1 MSLPSEQN
9 WLVLYNLISDL
20 SERGYEI
27 PKGINPEMGLIRS
40 SINSYKRDP
49 THPDLINGFAN
60 AEMSLSTIQG
70 TILSI
75 AEEEGEEYTEFWL
88 DLFKRA
94 MKGEEMFEFP
104 KSRSTFL
111 VNTPPG
117 LTTGR
122 INLKVP
128 LAEERVQEIAEW
140 NGLIIEFDD
149 DVTVSLHGDK
159 PDLQIGLKEMG
170 SFFLEDNEEIT

>member
-1 MSLPSEQN
+1 MNLPSEQS
-9 WLVLYNLISDL
+9 WLVLNNLISDL
-20 SERGYEI
+20 TQKGYEI
-27 PKGINPEMGLIRS
+27 PSGINPEMGLIRS
-40 SINSYKRDP
+40 SISSYKRDP
-49 THPDLINGFAN
+49 SHPELINGLAN
-60 AEMSLSTIQG
+60 AEMSLSSVQG
-70 TILSI
+70 TVLSI
-75 AEEEGEEYTEFWL
+75 AENEGDEYVDHWL

-94 MKGEEMFEFP
+94 MRGEQLFEFP

-140 NGLIIEFDD
+140 QGLIIEFDD
-149 DVTVSLHGDK
+149 DVTVALHGDK
-159 PDLQIGLKEMG
+159 PDLQVGLKEMG
-170 SFFLEDNEEIT
+170 SFFLED

>member
-9 WLVLYNLISDL
+9 WLVLQHLLTDL
-20 SERGYEI
+20 TKKGYEI

-40 SINSYKRDP
+40 SISSYKRDP
-49 THPDLINGFAN
+49 SHPDLINGLAK
-60 AEMSLSTIQG
+60 AEMSLNNIQG
-70 TILSI
+70 TLLTI
-75 AEEEGEEYTEFWL
+75 AEAEGEDYVDEWL
-88 DLFKRA
+88 ELLKRV
-94 MKGEEMFEFP
+94 MRGEEVFEFP

-122 INLKVP
+122 INLKTP

-149 DVTVSLHGDK
+149 DVTVELHGDK
-159 PDLQIGLKEMG
+159 PDLQAGLKEMG
-170 SFFLEDNEEIT
+170 SFFLE

>member
-1 MSLPSEQN
+1 MSLPSEQT
-9 WLVLYNLISDL
+9 WLVLNKLITDL
-20 SERGYEI
+20 SEKGYEI
-27 PKGINPEMGLIRS
+27 PEGINPEMGLIRS
-40 SINSYKRDP
+40 SISSYKRDP
-49 THPDLINGFAN
+49 SHPDLINGLAK
-60 AEMSLSTIQG
+60 AEMSLSSVQG
-70 TILSI
+70 TVLSI
-75 AEEEGEEYTEFWL
+75 AEEEGDEYVDNWL

-94 MKGEEMFEFP
+94 MRGEELFEFP

-140 NGLIIEFDD
+140 HGLIIEFDD

-159 PDLQIGLKEMG
+159 PDLQNGLKEMG
-170 SFFLEDNEEIT
+170 SFFLEE

>member
-9 WLVLYNLISDL
+9 WLILNNLITDL
-20 SERGYEI
+20 HKKGYEI

-40 SINSYKRDP
+40 SISSYKKDP
-49 THPDLINGFAN
+49 SHPDLINGLAK
-60 AEMSLSTIQG
+60 AEMSLNSIQG

-75 AEEEGEEYTEFWL
+75 AENEGDEYVDYWL

-94 MKGEEMFEFP
+94 MKGEEVFEFP

-149 DVTVSLHGDK
+149 DVTVALHGDK
-159 PDLQIGLKEMG
+159 PDLQVGLKEMG
-170 SFFLEDNEEIT
+170 SFFLEE

>member
-9 WLVLYNLISDL
+9 WLVLFNLISDL
-20 SERGYEI
+20 TQRGYEI
-27 PKGINPEMGLIRS
+27 PEGINPEMGLIRS
-40 SINSYKRDP
+40 SISSYKRDP
-49 THPDLINGFAN
+49 THPDLINGLAQ
-60 AEMSLSTIQG
+60 AEMSLNKIQG
-70 TILSI
+70 TILVI
-75 AEEEGEEYTEFWL
+75 AEEEGEEYVDEWL
-88 DLFKRA
+88 GYFKRA
-94 MKGEEMFEFP
+94 MRGEEVFEFP

-111 VNTPPG
+111 VNSPPG

-140 NGLIIEFDD
+140 HGLIIEFDD
-149 DVTVSLHGDK
+149 DVTVALHGDK

-170 SFFLEDNEEIT
+170 SFFLEEL

>member
-9 WLVLYNLISDL
+9 WLILNNLITDL
-20 SERGYEI
+20 HKKGYEI

-40 SINSYKRDP
+40 SISSYKKDP
-49 THPDLINGFAN
+49 SHPDLINGLAK
-60 AEMSLSTIQG
+60 AEMSLNSIQG

-75 AEEEGEEYTEFWL
+75 AENEGDEYVDHWL

-94 MKGEEMFEFP
+94 MKGEEVFEFP

-140 NGLIIEFDD
+140 NGLIIEFGD
-149 DVTVSLHGDK
+149 DVTVALHGDK
-159 PDLQIGLKEMG
+159 PDLQVGLKEMG
-170 SFFLEDNEEIT
+170 SFFLEE

>member
-9 WLVLYNLISDL
+9 WLVLFNLISDL
-20 SERGYEI
+20 TQRGYEI
-27 PKGINPEMGLIRS
+27 PEGINPEMGLIRS
-40 SINSYKRDP
+40 SISSYKRDP
-49 THPDLINGFAN
+49 THPDLINGLAQ
-60 AEMSLSTIQG
+60 AEMSLNKIQG
-70 TILSI
+70 TILVI
-75 AEEEGEEYTEFWL
+75 AEEEGDEYVDEWL
-88 DLFKRA
+88 GYFKRA
-94 MKGEEMFEFP
+94 MKGEEVFEFP

-111 VNTPPG
+111 VNSPPG

-140 NGLIIEFDD
+140 HGLIIEFDD
-149 DVTVSLHGDK
+149 DVTVALHGDK

-170 SFFLEDNEEIT
+170 CFFLEDL

>member
-9 WLVLYNLISDL
+9 WLVLQHLISDL
-20 SERGYEI
+20 TKRGHEI
-27 PKGINPEMGLIRS
+27 PSGINPEMGLIRS
-40 SINSYKRDP
+40 SISSYKRDP
-49 THPDLINGFAN
+49 SHPDLINGLAK
-60 AEMSLSTIQG
+60 AEMSLNNIQA
-70 TILSI
+70 TLITI
-75 AEEEGEEYTEFWL
+75 AEKEGDEYVDDWL
-88 DLFKRA
+88 DLLKQV
-94 MKGEEMFEFP
+94 MQGEEVFEFA

-122 INLKVP
+122 ITLKVP

-149 DVTVSLHGDK
+149 DVTVELHGDK
-159 PDLQIGLKEMG
+159 PNLQVGLKEMG
-170 SFFLEDNEEIT
+170 SFFLEE

>member
-9 WLVLYNLISDL
+9 WLVLHHLITDL
-20 SERGYEI
+20 NKKGYEI
-27 PKGINPEMGLIRS
+27 PSGINPEMGLIRS
-40 SINSYKRDP
+40 TISSYKRDP
-49 THPDLINGFAN
+49 SHPELINGLAK
-60 AEMSLSTIQG
+60 AEMSLNNIQG
-70 TILSI
+70 TLLIM
-75 AEEEGEEYTEFWL
+75 AEEEGEEYVDHWL
-88 DLFKRA
+88 DLLKKVMR
-94 MKGEEMFEFP
+94 GEEVFEFAN
-104 KSRSTFL
+104 SRSRFL

-149 DVTVSLHGDK
+149 DVTVELHGDK
-159 PDLQIGLKEMG
+159 PDLQAGLKEMG
-170 SFFLEDNEEIT
+170 SFFLEE